1 MLRTRRGI
9 LWMVAGAVLALLA
22 GLAAMWALRTAIS
35 TVEVPEAEAPLTRAV
50 VVATH
55 LIPRRSVLSEADV
68 EIKELPED
76 SIRSGAVVRT
86 QDAVG
91 RITLTEFNQGEIVLA
106 QNLLEITEEG
116 APEEAEVSLAEA
128 LNEDEVAVALRATDL
143 MSRFGVLHA
152 GDKVDLLFSVNVV
165 GKTYQEDVPRGG
177 LVALTAVQDLEILQI
192 VSARPAAEEGEE
204 EEQPQERLIIL
215 IADPQEAV
223 ILKYLKDSGGVID
236 FALRAPTSEQL
247 FEVEPVTINYL
258 ATRYGIVPPEPLD

>member
-1 MLRTRRGI
+1 
-9 LWMVAGAVLALLA
+9 
-22 GLAAMWALRTAIS
+22 
-35 TVEVPEAEAPLTRAV
+35 
-50 VVATH
+50 
-55 LIPRRSVLSEADV
+55 
-68 EIKELPED
+68 
-76 SIRSGAVVRT
+76 
-86 QDAVG
+86 
-91 RITLTEFNQGEIVLA
+91 
-106 QNLLEITEEG
+106 LEITEEG

-192 VSARPAAEEGEE
+192 VSARPPAEEGAEE
-204 EEQPQERLIIL
+204 EQQPQERLIIL

>member
-1 MLRTRRGI
+1 
-9 LWMVAGAVLALLA
+9 MVAGAVLALLA

-35 TVEVPEAEAPLTRAV
+35 TVEVPEAEAPLTRPV
-50 VVATH
+50 VVATR
-55 LIPRRSVLSEADV
+55 LLPRRSVLSEADV

-86 QDAVG
+86 EDAVG

-106 QNLLEITEEG
+106 QNLLEITEGG

-192 VSARPAAEEGEE
+192 VSDRPPAEEGE